1 MDRPAQKPLTG
12 ADTAPRPEGLREREL
27 AVTELLPSLMELKV
41 WLRQVSHEQLS
52 DHAASLA
59 ALALVDRC
67 GPARV
72 SDLAEAAHVDSSV
85 VSRQAK
91 ALQGAG
97 LVCVD
102 TDPDDRR
109 ARRLRLSDD
118 GVRVLAAARRQM
130 ALLVQERL
138 DDWSVEDLLA
148 MSTGLRRLVRDLR
161 STPVS
166 AHPLTDRTFL

>member
-1 MDRPAQKPLTG
+1 MDHPGRNPLT
-12 ADTAPRPEGLREREL
+12 ATDTTTQLERLSAREV

-59 ALALVDRC
+59 ALALIDSC

-91 ALQGAG
+91 ALLAAG

-102 TDPDDRR
+102 DDPDDRR
-109 ARRLRLSDD
+109 ARRLRLSDV
-118 GVRVLAAARRQM
+118 GGRVLAAARRQM

-138 DDWSVEDLLA
+138 DDWSVDDLLA
-148 MSTGLRRLVRDLR
+148 ISAGLRRLVRDLR
-161 STPVS
+161 STPTS
-166 AHPLTDRTFL
+166 THP